1 VHLTNVPAII
11 FAGMSKQK
19 MFKLGEILEVT
30 IVSAAFGGKGVARIP
45 TDKGDFTIF
54 VQNTYPG
61 QKVSAQVVKC
71 KNRYAECRLRHL
83 IEPSPDEV
91 ETEFQNIPGAPYSTF
106 PIELQHR
113 YKKETALDL
122 FERIGGIQDVES
134 KYKGF
139 VSSPSSIHYRNKMEY
154 SFSEIRHDLETD
166 EKVDDFGLGFK
177 HRGTWWAVENL
188 DRDSGLFDKQI
199 EDDICKVRQW
209 CEKTGLPAWHPPK
222 REGFF
227 RFFVIRRSIA
237 NDTLLIN
244 MVTTSGGEGK
254 FIDSE
259 FVDFILS
266 LWGSRVAGILHTV
279 NDDIGERVEAREG
292 LSKLIYGVDRIT
304 EVLHGLKFDISLSSF
319 FQTNPQCAERLYS
332 EVIELAIQKNLGD
345 KEDIVLDLFCG
356 TGTISQLLAKHHKGQ
371 IIGVDIVKSA
381 IEDARISASNNGT
394 NNITFHAADVGKFLL
409 EFPEYKGKIRTLVMD
424 PPRAGISP
432 KSLRKVI
439 RLLAERIV
447 YVSCNPATQARDMAT
462 LEENGYKLI
471 SIKLVDQFPHT
482 AHVESIALFERIPGS
497 VPIINMRD
505 QQ

>member
-1 VHLTNVPAII
+1 
-11 FAGMSKQK
+11 MSKQK

-91 ETEFQNIPGAPYSTF
+91 ETKFQNIPGAPYSTF

-122 FERIGGIQDVES
+122 FERIGGIQDVKS

-166 EKVDDFGLGFK
+166 QKVDDFGLGFK

-332 EVIELAIQKNLGD
+332 EVIELAIQKNLGA

-381 IEDARISASNNGT
+381 IEDARISASNNGA
-394 NNITFHAADVGKFLL
+394 NNITFHTADVGKFLL

-497 VPIINMRD
+497 VPIINMRE